1 MEFKRKIKKEGD
13 KNEKYVRKNEETSV
27 EDLATYFGKPPYDSE
42 YVRHHLTSGLFE
54 EQALIKYGYTPIEL
68 MKGLE
73 QVRLSKKQKVEAM
86 KDLKM
91 YFGAPP
97 VPREYLD
104 KRLTSGLLEAQI
116 FAKYLMTVEELM
128 KEAGFKISK

>member
-1 MEFKRKIKKEGD
+1 MKSMSAKTKKAVL
-13 KNEKYVRKNEETSV
+13 K
-27 EDLATYFGKPPYDSE
+27 DLEMYFGKPPYDSE

-54 EQALIKYGYTPIEL
+54 EQALMKYGFTPSEL
-68 MKGLE
+68 MIGLE
-73 QVRLSKKQKVEAM
+73 QVRLSKKQKVEAL

-97 VPREYLD
+97 VSREALD

-116 FAKYLMTVEELM
+116 LAKYLMTVEELM
-128 KEAGFKISK
+128 KEVGYKVSK

>member
-1 MEFKRKIKKEGD
+1 MSAKTKKEVL
-13 KNEKYVRKNEETSV
+13 K
-27 EDLATYFGKPPYDSE
+27 DLEMYFGKPPYDSE

-54 EQALIKYGYTPIEL
+54 EQALLKYGFTPIEL

-73 QVRLSKKQKVEAM
+73 QVRLSKKQKVEAL

-91 YFGAPP
+91 YFGEPP
-97 VPREYLD
+97 VSRESLD

-116 FAKYLMTVEELM
+116 LAKYLMTVEELM
-128 KEAGFKISK
+128 KEVGYKVSK

>member
-1 MEFKRKIKKEGD
+1 MKSMSAKTKKEVL
-13 KNEKYVRKNEETSV
+13 K
-27 EDLATYFGKPPYDSE
+27 DLEMYFGKPPYDSQ

-54 EQALIKYGYTPIEL
+54 GQALMKYGFTPIEL
-68 MKGLE
+68 MIGLE
-73 QVRLSKKQKVEAM
+73 QVRLSKKQKVEAL

-97 VPREYLD
+97 VSREALD

-116 FAKYLMTVEELM
+116 LAKYLMTVEELM
-128 KEAGFKISK
+128 KEVGYKVSK

>member
-1 MEFKRKIKKEGD
+1 MKNMSVKMKKEVL
-13 KNEKYVRKNEETSV
+13 K
-27 EDLATYFGKPPYDSE
+27 DLEMYFGKPPYDSE

-54 EQALIKYGYTPIEL
+54 EQALSKYGYTPIEL

-73 QVRLSKKQKVEAM
+73 QIHLSKKQKAEAL

-91 YFGAPP
+91 YFGEPP
-97 VPREYLD
+97 ISKDALD

-116 FAKYLMTVEELM
+116 LAKYLMTVEELM
-128 KEAGFKISK
+128 KEVGFKISK

>member
-1 MEFKRKIKKEGD
+1 MKSMSAKTKKEVL
-13 KNEKYVRKNEETSV
+13 K
-27 EDLATYFGKPPYDSE
+27 DLEMYFGKPPYDSE

-54 EQALIKYGYTPIEL
+54 EQALMKYGFTPIEL

-73 QVRLSKKQKVEAM
+73 QVRLSKKQKVEAL

-91 YFGAPP
+91 YFGASP
-97 VPREYLD
+97 VSREALD

-116 FAKYLMTVEELM
+116 LAKYLMTVEELM
-128 KEAGFKISK
+128 KEVGYKVSK